1 MATELSK
8 LNQEANLA
16 HWQQQVYECR
26 HSGMTI
32 KAWCEEQAIS
42 IKSYYYRQQKVWKAA
57 QDAQASQQNREV
69 KLNTQLQP
77 ALPAATITEAIIPCA
92 PLIREP
98 NHPDHPAPFLIV
110 RKDQWTVEAAN
121 GCDPTLLRLV
131 LRAVK

>member
-1 MATELSK
+1 MAAELSK
-8 LNQEANLA
+8 LNQQANLA

-32 KAWCEEQAIS
+32 KAWCEEQGIS

-57 QDAQASQQNREV
+57 QASQQNREV
-69 KLNTQLQP
+69 KVSPQLPP
-77 ALPAATITEAIIPCA
+77 ALPAAVITEAITPCA
-92 PLIREP
+92 PLIRETHQP
-98 NHPDHPAPFLIV
+98 EHLPPFLIV
-110 RKDQWTVEAAN
+110 RKDRWTVEAAN